1 MSGDRPGSGPDHL
14 DTPPPPHGERATAG
28 IGADDPGS
36 HRDER
41 REAFPWPPGDGLGVV
56 SAFAETWRDAT
67 FRPAS
72 FFGRLPATD
81 GVGPALVYYL
91 VIGVMVAGIQLF
103 WNVVLQAAGLRQPL
117 PWPADL
123 GGVGPW
129 MDVISFLLSPLI
141 LLFLLLASAGVTH
154 LLLLL
159 FGGSRG
165 GFRRTLQVFAYAYSP
180 QTFAV
185 VPWIGPVVGSIW
197 MVVIAVVGLR
207 EGHGTDGWRAALAVL
222 LPVAAGLGFFV
233 VLSLIAGLAT
243 GGI

>member
-1 MSGDRPGSGPDHL
+1 MSGDRPGSGPDRF
-14 DTPPPPHGERATAG
+14 DTPPPHGETATPG
-28 IGADDPGS
+28 IGADDSGS
-36 HRDER
+36 HRDEPR
-41 REAFPWPPGDGLGVV
+41 HGAFSWPPGDGLGVV

-72 FFGRLPATD
+72 FFGRLPAT
-81 GVGPALVYYL
+81 GGMGPALVYYL
-91 VIGVMVAGIQLF
+91 VIGVIVAGIQLF

-117 PWPADL
+117 PWPAEL

-129 MDVISFLLSPLI
+129 MDIISFLLSPLI
-141 LLFLLLASAGVTH
+141 LLVLLLASGGVTH

-159 FGGSRG
+159 FGGAHG
-165 GFRRTLQVFAYAYSP
+165 GFQRTLQVFAYAYSP

-197 MVVIAVVGLR
+197 MVVIAVIGLR

-222 LPVAAGLGFFV
+222 LPVAAALGFFV
-233 VLSLIAGLAT
+233 VLGLIAGLAM
-243 GGI
+243 GGL